1 MTPAHFTIRHTR
13 GRWVAYC
20 TTHCHHPI
28 GAWTAADLETK
39 IRSL

>member
-13 GRWVAYC
+13 GRWIAYC
-20 TTHCHHPI
+20 HCHHPI

>member
-1 MTPAHFTIRHTR
+1 MSTGHWTVRVSGH
-13 GRWVAYC
+13 RWVAYC

-28 GAWTAADLETK
+28 GAWDRDALLAK